1 MTQFTRVARLMVPNS
16 HTAYNICTEVADF
29 GCKGHSIRLLLA
41 QAFRDGFEKLC
52 CLSRFGRGN
61 LGN

>member
-1 MTQFTRVARLMVPNS
+1 MVPNS

-61 LGN
+61 LGNQ